1 MSANASVKPA
11 ETAHERTGSGRP
23 PVLELAKETF
33 KEFKSDDVPEVS
45 AAVAYHT
52 IFAIPPMIVFL
63 ISMAALINRVTEVP
77 VAERLID
84 IINQR
89 APGDT
94 KELLNSLIEGAV
106 LNTSGGAAFTGILLS
121 AAIALWSGSNGIG
134 AFVKAFNR
142 AYDVEETRGFVKTK
156 LINLGLTL
164 LVGVMVIAAIA
175 LFIFG
180 ENIGSWIADRA
191 GLGSV
196 FEVFWRILSW
206 VLAPIFIMFVLAVL
220 YFLGPNVEQSFKWIS
235 PGSIV
240 ATLLWLAI
248 LIGFSIYLSFSNPGS
263 AYGTLGSVV
272 VLLFFL
278 YLSAVAFVTGAE
290 ANAVLQRRYDEKT
303 VEDLATSPEKVSHP
317 DDHAN
322 AVDRAE
328 NMDRRDGTDIASK
341 APTQHKGFG
350 GRLAS
355 GVWSLILAVIIA
367 RFRRP
372 SRGDR

>member
-1 MSANASVKPA
+1 MSASRSA
-11 ETAHERTGSGRP
+11 EAEVTEHEQTGEGRP
-23 PVLELAKETF
+23 PFMELAKETF

-63 ISMAALINRVTEVP
+63 ISMAALINRITEVP

-94 KELLNSLIEGAV
+94 RELLQSLVENAIQQA
-106 LNTSGGAAFTGILLS
+106 SGGAAFTGILLS
-121 AAIALWSGSNGIG
+121 ALIALWSGSNGIG

-142 AYDVEETRGFVKTK
+142 AYDVEETRGFVKAK
-156 LINLGLTL
+156 AINVGLTL

-180 ENIGSWIADRA
+180 ENIGSWIADQA
-191 GLGSV
+191 GLGGA
-196 FEVFWRILSW
+196 FEIFWRILSW
-206 VLAPIFIMFVLAVL
+206 ILAPIFIMFVLAVL
-220 YFLGPNVEQSFKWIS
+220 YYLGPNVEQSFKWIS

-248 LIGFSIYLSFSNPGS
+248 LVGFSVYLSFSNPGS

-278 YLSAVAFVTGAE
+278 YVSAIAFVSGAE
-290 ANAVLQRRYDEKT
+290 VNAVLQRRYDEKT
-303 VEDLATSPEKVSHP
+303 VEDLATSPDKVKHEE
-317 DDHAN
+317 DQDK
-322 AVDRAE
+322 AVERAE
-328 NMDRRDGTDIASK
+328 NMDQRDGTDIAAK
-341 APTQHKGFG
+341 VPDKKGFG
-350 GRLAS
+350 GRLAA
-355 GVWSLILAVIIA
+355 GVWSLILAAVIA

-372 SRGDR
+372 TKGT

>member
-1 MSANASVKPA
+1 M
-11 ETAHERTGSGRP
+11 
-23 PVLELAKETF
+23 ELAKETF

-52 IFAIPPMIVFL
+52 IFAIPPMIVFM

-94 KELLNSLIEGAV
+94 KELLESLVTNAIEQA
-106 LNTSGGAAFTGILLS
+106 SGGAAFTGILLS

-142 AYDVEETRGFVKTK
+142 AYDVEETRGFVKAK
-156 LINLGLTL
+156 LINVGLTL
-164 LVGVMVIAAIA
+164 LVGVLVVAAVA

-180 ENIGSWIADRA
+180 ENMGSWIADQA
-191 GLGSV
+191 GLGGA
-196 FEVFWRILSW
+196 FEIFWRILSW
-206 VLAPIFIMFVLAVL
+206 ILAPVFIVFVLAVL
-220 YFLGPNVEQSFKWIS
+220 YYFGPNVEQSFKWLS
-235 PGSIV
+235 PGAVV
-240 ATLLWLAI
+240 ATVLWLAI
-248 LIGFSIYLSFSNPGS
+248 LIGFQVYLSFSNPGS

-278 YLSAVAFVTGAE
+278 YVSAIAFVTGAE
-290 ANAVLQRRYDEKT
+290 VNAIIQRRYDEKT
-303 VEDLATSPEKVSHP
+303 VEDLATSPEKTKHSE
-317 DDHAN
+317 DHEK
-322 AVDRAE
+322 AVERAE
-328 NMDRRDGTDIASK
+328 NMDQRDGTDIADK
-341 APTQHKGFG
+341 APDTKPKGVG
-350 GRLAS
+350 GRMAA
-355 GVWSLILAVIIA
+355 GAWSLVLAFVIA

-372 SRGDR
+372 SRGE